1 MNEKERLRQIA
12 ERLAAIN
19 TEIDAAESEDALNA
33 LNSEADDL
41 INERNAIT
49 ERIQSR
55 QQIRNKVASG
65 AIGTIVGIDNQID
78 EKKHEER
85 AKAFMAS
92 KRTSIATTQL
102 RAALVS
108 SGKLAT
114 PTAVSGINDTVG
126 ANLPAHACVVYRA
139 KVVDR

>member
-19 TEIDAAESEDALNA
+19 TEIDAAESEDALKE
-33 LNSEADDL
+33 LNSEADEL

-78 EKKHEER
+78 EKKPEER

-92 KRTSIATTQL
+92 KRTSIATAQL
-102 RAALVS
+102 RSALVS
-108 SGKLAT
+108 SG
-114 PTAVSGINDTVG
+114 
-126 ANLPAHACVVYRA
+126 
-139 KVVDR
+139 